1 MQITESEA
9 ERLSAEL
16 QRARRAKQAYDLYI
30 KEHVDSVVTNI
41 YDSIESCSI
50 SDTDTLVN
58 LKGLLAAIRSLE
70 RSVLSDIDTGRMA
83 EAILEKTNE

>member
-1 MQITESEA
+1 MQTTESEA
-9 ERLSAEL
+9 EILSAEI

-30 KEHVDSVVTNI
+30 KEHIDNVVTNI

-58 LKGLLAAIRSLE
+58 LKGLLTAIRSLE